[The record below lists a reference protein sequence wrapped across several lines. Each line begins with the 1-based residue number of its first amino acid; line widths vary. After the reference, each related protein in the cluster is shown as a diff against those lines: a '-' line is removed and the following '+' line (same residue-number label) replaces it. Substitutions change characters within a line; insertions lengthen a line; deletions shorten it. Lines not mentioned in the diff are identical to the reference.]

1 MVSFLILL
9 ILVIIFVVIFYLFFK
24 YLFREELKESLGYKL
39 FLIKVPRDFV
49 SEDQKQQIKN
59 FVPFASYFE
68 QILEAFS
75 KYKKEIIFELAIP
88 YDTKE
93 ICFYV
98 ACPKKDEEFVIK
110 NISAL
115 FPYSQIE
122 NVKEDYTI
130 FSLKGSV
137 SGAYLKLKNHYSL
150 PIKTFKNFEK
160 DPLDS
165 LITAFTKIDLKEGA
179 ALQLILKPAPD
190 SYKKIAFS
198 VHKSLLEGKDF
209 KEAIASPKETIIES
223 LKETVRTKKEEKEN
237 IGQKIDENLLKAVE
251 EKIQYPLFNVN
262 VRLITASSNKERAKE
277 LLSHLEGAIMPLNNP
292 IGNSFEV
299 RKIKFSSAFKK
310 FVYLFAFR
318 IFDSKTSIILNS
330 LEIASIFHFP
340 HPFID
345 NSQIKWLKA
354 RSAPAPLNLPQ
365 SGALLGLNI
374 YGDEEKEV
382 RILDEDRRRHIYI
395 VGQTGTGKSTLLKNM
410 IVEDLNSG
418 KGICFIDPHG
428 DTAEEILGFIP
439 ENRFKDVIYFNPGD
453 SRRSFGL
460 NMLEWEKK
468 YPFQKTFIVNE
479 MLEIF
484 DKLYDLKT
492 VGGPIFE
499 QYFRN
504 AMLLLLDDEIT
515 IHTLIDV
522 PRILIN
528 PDYRKKL
535 LERTPNPLTKE
546 FWIKEAEKAG
556 GELALANVAPY
567 INSKLNPFLANDL
580 VRPIIGQLHSS
591 IDFRKVMDE
600 GKILI
605 INLSKGLLGD
615 INSYLLGMIMVG
627 KLMMAAFSR
636 VDVPEEERKD
646 FYLYIDEFQNIT
658 TDTVSTI
665 FSEARKYRLNLTV
678 ANQYLAQLK
687 EPILKAV
694 FGNVGTL
701 ISFRVGKDDADILA
715 KYFEPVFN
723 AYDLMN
729 LDNFNAYIKLM
740 INNQTSRAFNLR
752 TIKPSKPDL
761 QKINYLKEF
770 SSLQYT
776 LPREEVEMAIRE
788 RYERE

>member
-1 MVSFLILL
+1 MTFFIPL
-9 ILVIIFVVIFYLFFK
+9 LFFSFA
-24 YLFREELKESLGYKL
+24 LFILFVLYKKFFHQEIKRSLDYRL
-39 FLIKVPRDFV
+39 FLVKVPRDFI
-49 SEDQKQQIKN
+49 SEDQKQQFKN
-59 FVPFASYFE
+59 FVSFTSIFE
-68 QILEAFS
+68 QVIEAFG

-88 YDTKE
+88 YNTKE
-93 ICFYV
+93 ICFYL
-98 ACPKKDEEFVIK
+98 ACFKKDIDFVIK
-110 NISAL
+110 NLSAL
-115 FPYSQIE
+115 FPYCQIE
-122 NVKEDYTI
+122 QIKEDYTI
-130 FSLKGSV
+130 FSPQSKTSA
-137 SGAYLKLKNHYSL
+137 AYLTLKEHFCL
-150 PIKTFKNFEK
+150 PIKTFKNFEQ

-165 LITAFTKIDLKEGA
+165 MISALTKIDLEEGA
-179 ALQLILKPAPD
+179 AIQLILKPAD
-190 SYKKIAFS
+190 NLFKKKLQKIRELIL
-198 VHKSLLEGKDF
+198 KGTPL
-209 KEAIASPKETIIES
+209 KEAIASPKETIFKT
-223 LKETVRTKKEEKEN
+223 LKELNKSPKKEEKE
-237 IGQKIDENLLKAVE
+237 IAPKLDENLIKAIE
-251 EKIQYPLFNVN
+251 EKSQFPLFNVN
-262 VRLITASSNKERAKE
+262 LRLVTSAKTKERADE
-277 LLSHLEGAIMPLNNP
+277 LLAHLEGAFIPLNNP
-292 IGNSFEV
+292 LGNSFKTH
-299 RKIKFSSAFKK
+299 KIKFKNALKRI
-310 FVYLFAFR
+310 VYLFAFR
-318 IFDSKTSIILNS
+318 LPDYNGSIILNS
-330 LEIASIFHFP
+330 LEVASIFHLP

-354 RSAPAPLNLPQ
+354 KSAPAPLNIPTTG
-365 SGALLGLNI
+365 SLLGINI
-374 YGDEEKEV
+374 YAGEEKEV

-410 IVEDLNSG
+410 FIEDIQKG
-418 KGICFIDPHG
+418 KGVCFIDPHG

-439 ENRFKDVIYFNPGD
+439 ENRYKDVIYFNPGD
-453 SRRSFGL
+453 YKRSFGL
-460 NMLEWEKK
+460 NMLDWDKR
-468 YPFQKTFIVNE
+468 YPFQKSFISNE
-479 MLEIF
+479 LLEIL

-504 AMLLLLDDEIT
+504 AVLLLLDDPDE
-515 IHTLIDV
+515 IHTLTDL

-535 LERTPNPLTKE
+535 LEKTPNPLTKE
-546 FWIKEAEKAG
+546 FWLKEAEKAG

-580 VRPIIGQLHSS
+580 VRPIIGQLRSS

-605 INLSKGLLGD
+605 VNLSKGLLGD
-615 INSYLLGMIMVG
+615 TNSYLIGMITVG
-627 KLMMAAFSR
+627 KLLMAAFSR
-636 VDVPEEERKD
+636 VDVPEDQRKD

-701 ISFRVGKDDADILA
+701 IAFRVGKDDADFLM

-740 INNQTSRAFNLR
+740 INNQTSRAFNMR
-752 TIKPSKPDL
+752 TIRPPKPDL
-761 QKINYLKEF
+761 QKINYLKEY
-770 SSLQYT
+770 SSLQYAI
-776 LPREEVEMAIRE
+776 PREEVEAEIRK
-788 RYERE
+788 RYERI